1 MIPSDVATRLKP
13 LGPELQAPLPAAAA
27 KELTDVLSELVP
39 GQRIMAEIQAL
50 LPNGTYRAL
59 VSQRDITLALP
70 FSAKPGD
77 SLELEVVDKE
87 GKLTLAVVTNRT
99 DASAASGLRDS
110 VPAKLS
116 QTGQFIGNLLADI
129 SPEGKKAQPAPLNG
143 NQPLA
148 ATFPSSGSELV
159 PLLKQAITSSG
170 MFYESHQARWVEG
183 QLTKESLL
191 QEPQGKL
198 SSPVEH
204 QVQTPS
210 LPVNTNTAIVQQSE
224 TSVSS
229 ATGNIAKEAP
239 SAPPQTYQNPI
250 HPELTPLVQQQLDA
264 LATQNYVWQGQ
275 VWQGQEMY
283 WEISEDPHR
292 PRSDGDEDIS
302 RWKTTLRLDLPT
314 LGGIDATLRLLP
326 GNQIDIS
333 VTTNNAATV
342 DLLTSARDNLREQLQ
357 SSAGLGLTALSISK
371 NGESS
376 D

>member
-13 LGPELQAPLPAAAA
+13 LGAELQAPLPAAAA

-99 DASAASGLRDS
+99 DASAASGMRDS
-110 VPAKLS
+110 VPARLS

-143 NQPLA
+143 NQPLTN
-148 ATFPSSGSELV
+148 TFPTSGSELV

-198 SSPVEH
+198 STVLEHPVPTAGA
-204 QVQTPS
+204 QTS
-210 LPVNTNTAIVQQSE
+210 NTPAPIQLSESNTA
-224 TSVSS
+224 S
-229 ATGNIAKEAP
+229 AQNAIAKEAGN
-239 SAPPQTYQNPI
+239 APPPANQNPI

-292 PRSDGDEDIS
+292 PRSDGEDDVT

-333 VTTNNAATV
+333 VTANNADTV
-342 DLLTSARDNLREQLQ
+342 NLLAAARENLKEQMQ
-357 SSAGLGLTALSISK
+357 ISAGLGLTALSISHHV
-371 NGESS
+371 ESP